1 MPFVR
6 RAHRTPDAAPVRL
19 DTSGQFTALSGGLP
33 PRFSSGPVVI
43 SLPACETAFHEVDVA
58 VSTKSRIVSNE
69 ALAQSEPHF
78 VAPELVEV
86 TSDGPRLIGGRCGAC
101 GALSFPKASVCSAC
115 LSEDLTATHLSAEG
129 RLYSFAVVHQAP
141 KGWTVPYT
149 LGYVDLPEGIRVL
162 AHIEGE
168 PGMDRPVR
176 LATGEV
182 GTDTDG
188 GALMSYV
195 FATSSGDGK

>member
-1 MPFVR
+1 MVIW
-6 RAHRTPDAAPVRL
+6 V
-19 DTSGQFTALSGGLP
+19 P
-33 PRFSSGPVVI
+33 PR
-43 SLPACETAFHEVDVA
+43 ETAFHEVDAA

-101 GALSFPKASVCSAC
+101 GALSFPKAAVCSAC
-115 LSEDLTATHLSAEG
+115 LSEDLAAAHLSTEG

-149 LGYVDLPEGIRVL
+149 LGYVDLPEGVRVL

-168 PGMDRPVR
+168 PGMDVAVR

-182 GTDTDG
+182 GIDEDG
-188 GALMSYV
+188 GRLMSYV